1 MASKGIE
8 LCKEAFERIKRGEA
22 RVERFKGIAQENVTA
37 SIVSQEAGFDSG
49 YLKGSRAAHQ
59 PLISLIN
66 AYKSAAPSETLS
78 KSEAV
83 RREKAKTDNAKS
95 LQSTAE
101 SLLYDALGRELALV
115 RRLKELEK
123 EVAELKKGSSNIL
136 DFRQ

>member
-22 RVERFKGIAQENVTA
+22 RVEKFKGIPQEKVTP
-37 SIVSQEAGFDSG
+37 SVISQEAGFDSG
-49 YLKGSRAAHQ
+49 YLKRARATHQ
-59 PLISLIN
+59 PLISLID
-66 AYKSAAPSETLS
+66 AYRSAASSETLS

-83 RREKAKTDNAKS
+83 RREKVKTDKAKS

-101 SLLYDALGRELALV
+101 TLLQDALARELVLV

-123 EVAELKKGSSNIL
+123 EVAALKKGSSNIL
-136 DFRQ
+136 DFR